1 MVKLFAPATG
11 AAVVLLAPLVATA
24 GGVVEDNGGVACAR
38 TDPALRVPRRRVAEK
53 ILFI

>member
-1 MVKLFAPATG
+1 VKLFAPATG

-24 GGVVEDNGGVACAR
+24 GGAEDDGAVVWDSAA
-38 TDPALRVPRRRVAEK
+38 PALIAPRRRAVTK

>member
-1 MVKLFAPATG
+1 VKLFAPATG

-24 GGVVEDNGGVACAR
+24 GGAVEADGAAGWAR
-38 TDPALRVPRRRVAEK
+38 TDPTPMVLRIRAAQN